1 MTPAGARATKD
12 RLLTAAAALFAEHG
26 FHGTKIRDI
35 AARARVNVA
44 AGNYHYGSKKALY
57 LSVLRAQFAGVRAT
71 LRARGAAPA
80 EHELRALPR
89 RRLAALLRA
98 RVNVML
104 EVLIGPPPGVH
115 GTLMQ

>member
-57 LSVLRAQFAGVRAT
+57 LAVLRAQFAEIRSSLA
-71 LRARGAAPA
+71 ARGATRAPS
-80 EHELRALPR
+80 ELPR
-89 RRLAALLRA
+89 LGRRELAGPLRT
-98 RVNVML
+98 RVKVML
-104 EVLIGPPPGVH
+104 DILIRPAPRPH
-115 GTLMQ
+115 GTHV